1 MYIMEIKHNHPQTQ
15 SNIQILDKENPKG
28 KDKRHNGIQ
37 LESIEVQSSTTN
49 INILALALA

>member
-1 MYIMEIKHNHPQTQ
+1 MEIKHNHPQTQ

-28 KDKRHNGIQ
+28 KDNRHNGIQ